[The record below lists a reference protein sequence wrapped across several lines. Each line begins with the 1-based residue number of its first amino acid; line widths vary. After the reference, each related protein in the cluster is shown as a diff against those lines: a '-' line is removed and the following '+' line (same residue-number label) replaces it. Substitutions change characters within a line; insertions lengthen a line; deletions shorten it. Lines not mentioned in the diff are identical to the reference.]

1 MNFRRFVIIAK
12 LQQPNVKN
20 LQKKICVFLGKT
32 TLYGKIFTILF
43 GKVFIATPI
52 NVLCL
57 NFVKFRRW
65 QIGEIL
71 RCLPDKK
78 QNFAWLFSCRY
89 FADRAQNLPE
99 PDHDSLL

>member
-1 MNFRRFVIIAK
+1 
-12 LQQPNVKN
+12 LQSYSSQT
-20 LQKKICVFLGKT
+20 LKICKKKFAFFWGKRPFT
-32 TLYGKIFTILF
+32 AKIFTILF